1 MPINRG
7 ARGIAIEIEI
17 DDRNCLDNQVVNF
30 TKQNFLETSYR
41 EYISYS
47 GSPLWTSWSLR
58 SVWPDV
64 GIKSSQDFSIVA
76 QKEATEGLNFEVPF

>member
-47 GSPLWTSWSLR
+47 GSPLWL
-58 SVWPDV
+58 V
-64 GIKSSQDFSIVA
+64 GVSEQCYQMLELKVA
-76 QKEATEGLNFEVPF
+76 KIFQ